1 MNIISEFLYK
11 RYKGKNISELF
22 VELKD
27 IKNLPADE
35 RDKQI
40 AKLGMVAE
48 LDAANFYE
56 ALASLATN
64 PKLKAVLLDVA
75 REEKVHFGEFEGMIE
90 MLDKEFEPA
99 EEEGEREVGVKED
112 E

>member
-1 MNIISEFLYK
+1 MKNAISEFLENK
-11 RYKGKNISELF
+11 YKGKSISELF

-27 IKNLPADE
+27 VKDMPPEI

-56 ALASLATN
+56 ALSSLAN
-64 PKLKAVLLDVA
+64 DSRLKAMLLDVA

-90 MLDKEFEPA
+90 MLDKEFEQA
-99 EEEGEREVGVKED
+99 EEEGEKEVGVKE
-112 E
+112 